1 MIKEEKMKNRL
12 FLIVS
17 FAFIIL
23 GAIISYFA
31 KIPLA
36 QVSGFAVTMF
46 GAGLAVGKL
55 WNDRDKTAKSWLV
68 ILSMVLVGIG
78 AFIAG
83 LTGVITEAQVTA
95 IIGYVFSLILII
107 AGVIVSVVANKTKA
121 VAKKTE

>member
-1 MIKEEKMKNRL
+1 MKNKL

-31 KIPLA
+31 KLPLA

-107 AGVIVSVVANKTKA
+107 AGIITSVVANKTI
-121 VAKKTE
+121 AKKE

>member
-1 MIKEEKMKNRL
+1 MKNRL

-31 KIPLA
+31 KLPLA

-68 ILSMVLVGIG
+68 VLSIVLVGIG

-107 AGVIVSVVANKTKA
+107 AGIITSVVANKT

>member
-1 MIKEEKMKNRL
+1 MKNKL

-31 KIPLA
+31 KLPLA

-107 AGVIVSVVANKTKA
+107 TGVITSVIANKT
-121 VAKKTE
+121 VAKKE

>member
-1 MIKEEKMKNRL
+1 MKNKL

-17 FAFIIL
+17 IAFIII

-31 KIPLA
+31 KLPLA

-55 WNDRDKTAKSWLV
+55 WNDKEKTAKGWLV
-68 ILSMVLVGIG
+68 ILSMVLVGLG

-107 AGVIVSVVANKTKA
+107 AGIITSVVANKA
-121 VAKKTE
+121 IAKKTECVVK

>member
-1 MIKEEKMKNRL
+1 MKNKL

-17 FAFIIL
+17 IAFIIV
-23 GAIISYFA
+23 GAIIGHFA
-31 KIPLA
+31 KFPLA
-36 QVSGFAVTMF
+36 QMSGFAVTMF

-68 ILSMVLVGIG
+68 ILSMVLVGLG
-78 AFIAG
+78 AFVAG

-107 AGVIVSVVANKTKA
+107 AGIVTSVIANKT
-121 VAKKTE
+121 VKKVE

>member
-1 MIKEEKMKNRL
+1 MKNKL

-107 AGVIVSVVANKTKA
+107 AGIITSVVANKAIT
-121 VAKKTE
+121 KKTE

>member
-1 MIKEEKMKNRL
+1 MKNKL

-31 KIPLA
+31 KLPLA

-83 LTGVITEAQVTA
+83 LTGVITEVQVTA

-107 AGVIVSVVANKTKA
+107 AGVITSVIANKT
-121 VAKKTE
+121 VAKKE

>member
-1 MIKEEKMKNRL
+1 MKNKL

-17 FAFIIL
+17 IAFIII

-31 KIPLA
+31 KLPLA

-55 WNDRDKTAKSWLV
+55 WNDREKTAKGWLV
-68 ILSMVLVGIG
+68 VLSMVLVGLG

-107 AGVIVSVVANKTKA
+107 AGIITSVVANKAITK
-121 VAKKTE
+121 KNE

>member
-1 MIKEEKMKNRL
+1 MIKEEKMKNKL

-17 FAFIIL
+17 IAFIIL
-23 GAIISYFA
+23 GAVISYFA
-31 KIPLA
+31 KFPLA
-36 QVSGFAVTMF
+36 QMSGFAVTMF

-68 ILSMVLVGIG
+68 ILSMVLVGLG
-78 AFIAG
+78 AFVAG

-107 AGVIVSVVANKTKA
+107 AGVITSVIANKA
-121 VAKKTE
+121 VAKKE

>member
-1 MIKEEKMKNRL
+1 MKNKL

-17 FAFIIL
+17 IALIII

-31 KIPLA
+31 KFPPT
-36 QVSGFAVTMF
+36 QMSGFAVTMF

-55 WNDRDKTAKSWLV
+55 WNDRDKTAKSWMV
-68 ILSMVLVGIG
+68 ILSMVPVGLG
-78 AFIAG
+78 AFVAG

-107 AGVIVSVVANKTKA
+107 AGIVTSVIANKA
-121 VAKKTE
+121 VKKVE

>member
-1 MIKEEKMKNRL
+1 MKTKL

-17 FAFIIL
+17 IALIVI
-23 GAIISYFA
+23 GAVISYFA
-31 KIPLA
+31 KFPLA
-36 QVSGFAVTMF
+36 QMSGFAVTMF

-68 ILSMVLVGIG
+68 ILSMALVGLG
-78 AFIAG
+78 AFAAG

-107 AGVIVSVVANKTKA
+107 AGIVTSVIANKA
-121 VAKKTE
+121 VKKTE

>member
-1 MIKEEKMKNRL
+1 MKNKL

-17 FAFIIL
+17 IDFIII

-31 KIPLA
+31 KLPLA

-107 AGVIVSVVANKTKA
+107 AGIITSVVANKTI
-121 VAKKTE
+121 AKKE